1 MPAYLGTANMSTLT
15 FKWLTLSVFL
25 LVVLGVG
32 FTIGLTI

>member
-1 MPAYLGTANMSTLT
+1 MSTLT